1 MFQTDAMQLTSIT
14 RASER
19 DLPLLSEIGKN
30 SFIESHGTSAP
41 IADITKYLE
50 QKFTFEVLQEE
61 LKDQNNIYYII
72 YYDKR
77 PAGYSKIL
85 FNSPHSNIPQKN
97 VTKLERLYLLKEFY
111 NLKLGLGLLNFNID
125 LSKRNDQAG
134 MWLFVW
140 KGNPKAFNFYSK
152 NGFNVIGSY
161 DFQLTETHSNPNHQM
176 FLEY

>member
-1 MFQTDAMQLTSIT
+1 MLQKDAMQLTSIT
-14 RASER
+14 RASED
-19 DLPLLSEIGKN
+19 DLPLLSELGRN
-30 SFIESHGTSAP
+30 TFIESHGHSAP
-41 IADITKYLE
+41 IADITKYVE
-50 QKFTFEVLQEE
+50 QKFTYEVLQEE
-61 LKDQNNIYYII
+61 LKDQNNIYYIV

-97 VTKLERLYLLKEFY
+97 VTKLERIYLLKDFFD
-111 NLKLGLGLLNFNID
+111 LKLGLGLLTFNID

-140 KGNPKAFNFYSK
+140 KENPRAINFYSDI
-152 NGFNVIGSY
+152 GFKVIGSY
-161 DFQLTETHSNPNHQM
+161 YFQLTETHSNPNHQM